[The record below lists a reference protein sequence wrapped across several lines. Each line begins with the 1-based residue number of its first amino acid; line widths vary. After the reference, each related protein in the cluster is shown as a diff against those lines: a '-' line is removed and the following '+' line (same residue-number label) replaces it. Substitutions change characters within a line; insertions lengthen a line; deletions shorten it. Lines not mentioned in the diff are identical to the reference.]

1 MLLIT
6 YIYDWSKT
14 KDLNLINQTNIY
26 HVISNLR
33 LMLANVTQIKRGT
46 TINAG
51 VSIKSPKEH
60 HVCEK
65 I

>member
-33 LMLANVTQIKRGT
+33 LMLANVTQIKSGA
-46 TINAG
+46 TINVG

-60 HVCEK
+60 HVFEK